1 LGLAVATEIR
11 MKRWIALPLL
21 LLSVIDAIAAA
32 PMTLKELEF
41 LIRQKTPDAEIVAQV
56 QKRRL
61 MVPLDSATAGALKER
76 GASEAL
82 IKSVSA
88 PELAVS
94 PEQALAERQRQTVQK
109 AEAERALAE
118 DAAAAAALEEHRRQ
132 LAGVN
137 ASRGRMA
144 DILDGKLVKLNG
156 DQLVPV
162 SARDLSHVRVFG
174 LYHSAMWCGPCRKF
188 TPTLVAAYK
197 RLKQQYGDQF
207 ELIFVSHDRD
217 VFNMQNYMKTDGM
230 PWPAV
235 RYGVQVEQL
244 KRYSPDGIPWLVAL
258 NSAGEPMTK
267 NGLDR
272 KFIDPNHILTAI
284 EEMLARGMR

>member
-1 LGLAVATEIR
+1 

-21 LLSVIDAIAAA
+21 LLLALGAAAA
-32 PMTLKELEF
+32 PMTIKELDF
-41 LIRQKTPDAEIVAQV
+41 LIRQRTPDAEIIVQV

-61 MVPLDSATAGALKER
+61 MAPIDPAAAQALKQS
-76 GASEAL
+76 GASDAL
-82 IKSVSA
+82 VKAVGSS
-88 PELAVS
+88 ELTIS
-94 PEQALAERQRQTVQK
+94 PEQALAERQRQMAQK
-109 AEAERALAE
+109 AEAERAHAE
-118 DAAAAAALEEHRRQ
+118 DSAAAEALEEHRRKV
-132 LAGVN
+132 AGVN
-137 ASRGRMA
+137 ASRGKMA
-144 DILDGKLVKLNG
+144 EILDGKLVKLSG

-188 TPTLVAAYK
+188 TPKLVDAYK

-217 VFNMQNYMKTDGM
+217 EFNMQNYMKTDDM
-230 PWPAV
+230 PWLAV
-235 RYGVQVEQL
+235 RYGTQVEEL

-267 NGLDR
+267 NGVD
-272 KFIDPNHILTAI
+272 KKYIDPNAILGAI
-284 EEMLARGMR
+284 EEMLAKGMR